1 MVKVSVITPTFA
13 GREQFLKRCIAQFNE
28 QDYPNIEQIIIKGDG
43 KIGEKLNYAC
53 SVATGDII
61 IRMDDDDIY
70 APDWISKSVQFLQD
84 TSMDCVGLSNAYFY
98 DAPRHRIL
106 EYKQRQGAQLFIC
119 GATLCFHRSV
129 WQRNKFREDIH
140 KGEDAYFVSGCKSW
154 PHDYKQGFLAVIH
167 GGNTSSHRAIYCK
180 EMQPSNE
187 THKLVGR
194 LDVGIVK

>member
-1 MVKVSVITPTFA
+1 MVKVSVITPTVS

-106 EYKQRQGAQLFIC
+106 EYKQMPGAQLFLC

-129 WQRNKFREDIH
+129 WQRNKFREDIQ
-140 KGEDAYFVSGCKSW
+140 KGEDAYFVAGCKSW

-167 GGNTSSHRAIYCK
+167 CGNTSSHQAIYCK
-180 EMQPSNE
+180 EMSISNE